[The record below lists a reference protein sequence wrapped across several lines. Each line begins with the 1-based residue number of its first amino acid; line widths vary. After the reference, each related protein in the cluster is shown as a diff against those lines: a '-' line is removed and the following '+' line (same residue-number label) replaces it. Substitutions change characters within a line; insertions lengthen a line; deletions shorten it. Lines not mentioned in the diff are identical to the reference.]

1 MKKKRVFVGMSG
13 GVDSSVAALLLQEAG
28 FDVTGVFIQGWY
40 PDFLEC
46 NWKDERRDAMRVA
59 AKLGIP
65 FLTINAEDAYKKEVI
80 DYMVREYS
88 LGRTPNPDVMC
99 NRHVKFGV
107 FFDEAIRQGADYIA
121 TGHYARVET
130 GMSDSDVVLRS
141 GVDSDKDQTY
151 FLWNVSKKALS
162 KTLFPIG
169 HLEKSKVRA
178 IARENELITAN
189 KKDSQGVC
197 FLGKVS
203 MKDFLKHSIH
213 TERGDVLDMQGAV
226 IGYHEGALLYTL
238 GERKGFT
245 VTKKGTDDAPRY
257 VVGKDISKNTITVSE
272 KSDTTLRSRATHE
285 VKIANTNWISREP
298 EEGEELMARFRH
310 RQSLRSVRVSKKG
323 EEKDGKENVWTVT
336 FSDAEDA
343 VSPGQ
348 SLVLYTED
356 ICLGGGI
363 VV

>member
-1 MKKKRVFVGMSG
+1 MKKERVFVGMSG

-59 AKLGIP
+59 AKLSIP
-65 FLTINAEDAYKKEVI
+65 FLTINAEDAYKREVI

-107 FFDEAIRQGADYIA
+107 FFNEAMKQGADFIA
-121 TGHYARVET
+121 TGHYARV
-130 GMSDSDVVLRS
+130 GSGPSADDVVLKS
-141 GVDSDKDQTY
+141 GIDSDKDQTY
-151 FLWNVSKKALS
+151 FLWNVQREALS

-169 HLEKSKVRA
+169 HLEKSKVRD
-178 IARENELITAN
+178 IARKNELITAD

-203 MKDFLKHSIH
+203 MKDFLKHSIR
-213 TERGDVLDMQGAV
+213 TERGDVLDVGGAV

-245 VTKKGTDDAPRY
+245 IVKKGTDDAPRY

-272 KSDTTLRSRATHE
+272 RNDETRQARLIKE
-285 VKIANTNWISREP
+285 VEIANTNWISREP
-298 EEGEELMARFRH
+298 EEGEVLMARFRH
-310 RQSLRSVRVSKKG
+310 RQSLRPVMVSKKG
-323 EEKDGKENVWTVT
+323 EEKDGKENVWTFT
-336 FSDAEDA
+336 FIDAEDA
-343 VSPGQ
+343 VSSGQ
-348 SLVLYTED
+348 SLVLYKED

-363 VV
+363 II

>member
-1 MKKKRVFVGMSG
+1 MKKERVFVGMSG

-59 AKLGIP
+59 AKLSIP

-107 FFDEAIRQGADYIA
+107 FFDEAMRQGADYIA
-121 TGHYARVET
+121 TGHYARVERA
-130 GMSDSDVVLRS
+130 SPESDVVLKS
-141 GVDSDKDQTY
+141 GVDNDKDQTY
-151 FLWNVSKKALS
+151 FLWNVPKDAFSKS
-162 KTLFPIG
+162 LFPIG
-169 HLEKSKVRA
+169 GLEKSKVRD
-178 IARENELITAN
+178 IARKNELITAD

-203 MKDFLKHSIH
+203 MKDFLKHSIR
-213 TERGDVLDMQGAV
+213 TERGDVLDLLGDV

-245 VTKKGTDDAPRY
+245 ITKKGTDDAPRY
-257 VVGKDISKNTITVSE
+257 VVSKDIIKNTLTVSE
-272 KSDTTLRSRATHE
+272 KSDTTLRSRAAHE

-298 EEGEELMARFRH
+298 EEGEILMARFRH
-310 RQSLRSVRVSKKG
+310 RQPLRLVRVSKRR
-323 EEKDGKENVWTVT
+323 EEEGGKENVWRVV
-336 FSDAEDA
+336 FAEAEEA

-363 VV
+363 II